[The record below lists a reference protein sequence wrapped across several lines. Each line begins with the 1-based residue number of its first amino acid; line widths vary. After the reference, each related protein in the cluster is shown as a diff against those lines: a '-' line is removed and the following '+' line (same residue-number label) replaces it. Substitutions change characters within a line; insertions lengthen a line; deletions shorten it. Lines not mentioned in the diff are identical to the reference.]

1 MVVANRNVFLDTLR
15 EIRLP
20 LALIFA
26 FQVLVTAA
34 YYGLGWEWLALD
46 SSAKVTLLGA
56 GLTVFLGLRNN
67 TAYGRWWESR
77 KLWGQVVNDSRQ
89 LHALPFR
96 FLMLPP
102 ESEALRRELTR
113 TQVAWVHAL
122 RHFLRKQ
129 EQADIA
135 PFLGAEALAR
145 VRASSNPPFA
155 VQREIAV
162 ELVEARRRGWIN
174 DIEVAGVEHAAHQ
187 PDRRPGRP
195 GGVSAI
201 RRCPT
206 STTRSLR
213 VFVIV
218 YALVL
223 PSGIPDGLR
232 AGDPAGRPG
241 DRLRVPGLRPG
252 RPAPGGP
259 FRRCHLRHPDEL
271 DHTHTIEINLREA
284 IGETDS
290 AGQDRPGRRCHP
302 LSLVARVE
310 AYLAMMPANIV
321 RCARGAS
328 ETTAPGR

>member
-77 KLWGQVVNDSRQ
+77 KLWGQVVNDSRSFTRS
-89 LHALPFR
+89 LSV
-96 FLMLPP
+96 LMLPP

-174 DIEVAGVEHAAHQ
+174 DIEVAALNMLLTNLTDAQ
-187 PDRRPGRP
+187 
-195 GGVSAI
+195 GGLERI
-201 RRCPT
+201 RNTPLPYQYHSFT
-206 STTRSLR
+206 R

-223 PSGIPDGLR
+223 PSGILTDFGL
-232 AGDPAGRPG
+232 ATPLAALVIAFAFLAFDQAGRHLE
-241 DRLRVPGLRPG
+241 D
-252 RPAPGGP
+252 P
-259 FRRCHLRHPDEL
+259 FADAIYDTPMSSITR
-271 DHTHTIEINLREA
+271 TIEINLREA
-284 IGETDS
+284 IGETDLPDKIDPVD
-290 AGQDRPGRRCHP
+290 GVIR
-302 LSLVARVE
+302 
-310 AYLAMMPANIV
+310 
-321 RCARGAS
+321 
-328 ETTAPGR
+328 